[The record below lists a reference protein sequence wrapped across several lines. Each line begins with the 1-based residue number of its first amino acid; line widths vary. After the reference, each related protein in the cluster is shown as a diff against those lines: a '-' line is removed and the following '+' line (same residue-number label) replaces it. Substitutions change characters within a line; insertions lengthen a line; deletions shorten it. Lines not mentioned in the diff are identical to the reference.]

1 MHVTTID
8 HYLPDPGGLLQW
20 TVDSG
25 AVSPVASSVPPS
37 FNQGFHLSGAEDG
50 STWLAAAF
58 DIDGRVDVK
67 ALERAYRLLIA
78 RHGTLHSA
86 FVRRDGEIERE
97 LYDPAE
103 LILHQVPTVA
113 TSTPGELRDLLWTTL
128 NTACHPFGF
137 PSYLLAAIDRA
148 ERSTVFCGFD
158 HSHVDAYSMSII
170 IDDLHQLYRGCLEEP
185 GGFVADAMPMAG
197 SFVDYCAAESEAAI
211 VGPRDPRMRAWL
223 AFFDEHD
230 NTPPSFPLDLGLAPG
245 ESAPQAVDLRDLLD
259 AETTAAFEAFCRNNG
274 ATVYAGML
282 AAMARCVRVLGGGP
296 QMSLLF
302 PLHTRRSQE
311 WRGAVGWFTT
321 NAPITVAATEDF
333 IESVQRTGPALRTAV
348 SLGEVP
354 VPHVLAAMGGLNHER
369 TDIFMVSFVDYRG
382 LPGAS
387 AHVDIGAHHVSN
399 VTTADDAQFWIS
411 RTERGLALRTRYP
424 GTEAAEPVI
433 TSFLDELARFLRQPW

>member
-8 HYLPDPGGLLQW
+8 HYLPDPGNLMQW

-25 AVSPVASSVPPS
+25 AVRPVASSVPPS
-37 FNQGFHLSGAEDG
+37 FNQGFHLSGSADE

-103 LILHQVPTVA
+103 LILNQEPIA
-113 TSTPGELRDLLWTTL
+113 AADSPEGLRDLLWSTL

-137 PSYLLAAIDRA
+137 PAYLLAAIDRA

-158 HSHVDAYSMSII
+158 HAHVDAYSMSII
-170 IDDLHQLYRGCLEEP
+170 IDDLHQLYRGCLDEP
-185 GGFVADAMPMAG
+185 GGFVADTMPMAG
-197 SFVDYCAAESEAAI
+197 NFVDYCAAEAEAAVI
-211 VGPRDPRMRAWL
+211 GPRDPRMRAWL
-223 AFFDEHD
+223 TFFDEHD
-230 NTPPSFPLDLGLAPG
+230 NTPPGFPLDLGLPPG
-245 ESAPQAVDLRDLLD
+245 QSAPQAVDLRDLLD
-259 AETTAAFEAFCRNNG
+259 ADTTAAFEVFCRSNG
-274 ATVYAGML
+274 ASVFAGIL

-302 PLHTRRSQE
+302 PLHTRRSEQ

-321 NAPITVAATEDF
+321 NAPIKVAATEDF
-333 IESVQRTGPALRTAV
+333 SESVQRAGPALRAAV
-348 SLGEVP
+348 ALGEVP
-354 VPHVLAAMGGLNHER
+354 VPHVLAAMGGLNHQR
-369 TDIFMVSFVDYRG
+369 NDIFMVSFVDYRG

-387 AHVDIGAHHVSN
+387 AHEDIGAHHVSN

-411 RTERGLALRTRYP
+411 RTERGLALRSRYP
-424 GTEAAEPVI
+424 DTDAAATVV
-433 TSFLDELARFLRQPW
+433 TSFLDELSRFLRQPW